1 MQQTLTI
8 PADHYAACAAAEPPI
23 PTAGNAAAN
32 TVELLDLTGQPS
44 PPAPLPTGFTA
55 RGTVA
60 LVFSCI
66 AGFLGLA
73 AITWYGMGELNEI
86 EKAREERHVERVA
99 ARVHLG
105 EDNGPTATTGSEVR
119 TLGEK

>member
-44 PPAPLPTGFTA
+44 PPAPLPAGFTA
-55 RGTVA
+55 RGIVA

-99 ARVHLG
+99 ARVQLG
-105 EDNGPTATTGSEVR
+105 EDSGTAATGSEVR

>member
-8 PADHYAACAAAEPPI
+8 PTDHYAACAAAEPPI

-105 EDNGPTATTGSEVR
+105 EDNGPTATTGSEIR

>member
-8 PADHYAACAAAEPPI
+8 PADHYAACAAAQPPI

>member
-8 PADHYAACAAAEPPI
+8 PTDHYAACAAAEPPI

-55 RGTVA
+55 RGIVA